1 MMAYTAAAQLTG
13 NARFE
18 EVVDD
23 IYTYIARD
31 LTHPSGGF
39 YSAED
44 ADSLPSHESGH
55 KLEGAFCVWS
65 WAEVEQLLG
74 GEEMEGHTL
83 AQLVQHEFHMAE
95 NGNVSPQGDPHGE
108 LKGQNVLTRLPVVQP
123 LCEENKYR
131 EGLDHSSI
139 SELLHPWARRLLAS
153 PSSAQGVIIAPQK

>member
-13 NARFE
+13 NARFK

-65 WAEVEQLLG
+65 WAEVERLLG
-74 GEEMEGHTL
+74 GEEMDTGGEGRIVPSL
-83 AQLVQHEFHMAE
+83 DI
-95 NGNVSPQGDPHGE
+95 NINVH
-108 LKGQNVLTRLPVVQP
+108 
-123 LCEENKYR
+123 
-131 EGLDHSSI
+131 
-139 SELLHPWARRLLAS
+139 
-153 PSSAQGVIIAPQK
+153 

>member
-13 NARFE
+13 NARFK

-44 ADSLPSHESGH
+44 ADSLPSQELGH

-74 GEEMEGHTL
+74 GEEVEGHTL
-83 AQLVQHEFHMAE
+83 AQLVQHEFHMAA

-108 LKGQNVLTRLPVVQP
+108 LL
-123 LCEENKYR
+123 
-131 EGLDHSSI
+131 
-139 SELLHPWARRLLAS
+139 
-153 PSSAQGVIIAPQK
+153 QGVAACRLSLCLSRASVRAGLTVCRVRRDG